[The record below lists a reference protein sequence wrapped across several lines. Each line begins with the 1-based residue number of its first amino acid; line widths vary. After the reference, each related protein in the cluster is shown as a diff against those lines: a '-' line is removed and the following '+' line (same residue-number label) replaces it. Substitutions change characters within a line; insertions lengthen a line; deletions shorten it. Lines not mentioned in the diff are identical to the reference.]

1 MKTAHLTRLLLQILD
16 KSWTFSQKDHRSS
29 EWEQRC
35 LLRSWSALEHCR
47 AVALAPNSPPSTLMT
62 VPPPMTTSWSSSMQ
76 MTQLSSALEDESSYR
91 ELVYCIIVYGEDND
105 LVFNLDKTKELILD
119 FWKKAPCLST
129 LSIRE
134 TDVEWSD
141 SYKFLGLQEG
151 RGPQLGQKHSEN
163 SERGPAE
170 ATLC

>member
-1 MKTAHLTRLLLQILD
+1 
-16 KSWTFSQKDHRSS
+16 
-29 EWEQRC
+29 
-35 LLRSWSALEHCR
+35 
-47 AVALAPNSPPSTLMT
+47 
-62 VPPPMTTSWSSSMQ
+62 MQ

-105 LVFNLDKTKELILD
+105 LVFKLDKTKELILG

-134 TDVEWSD
+134 TDVEWTD

-151 RGPQLGQKHSEN
+151 RGPQLGQKHSE
-163 SERGPAE
+163 RGPAK